1 MGLVATLILEAQF
14 LERRPLGKYVPEL
27 VVFAELNME
36 YCFASWIKEVY
47 SLKQPAHFKM
57 IGNYQPE
64 ESRSLCQVQK
74 GYGVKQCAKSV
85 GRLNRTHNQSS
96 STKTKEV
103 EGSLKLWKLS
113 FSESLNHGWGDNAL
127 NKGSFLIFLMNVQQ
141 CFWSLIVG
149 LTVQDPSTIRNCR
162 RLLGA
167 ACSSISQFLLTI
179 WACSNPRHVDPA
191 LVWSTTSFTT
201 EAAEFSSWDSGKV
214 NIGESKS
221 VQNTK
226 FLKGRDTS
234 RTLPFTRNLGAIT
247 RKWATKPHRT
257 TVRYIE
263 IMTIDPKAPKEH
275 PSMWVTN
282 FWDIYFSIFPQT
294 ESEKKPCWTKWK
306 MESFLHFTYP

>member
-14 LERRPLGKYVPEL
+14 LERRPLGKYVLEL

-36 YCFASWIKEVY
+36 YCFASWIKHVY

-74 GYGVKQCAKSV
+74 GYGVKQWTKSV
-85 GRLNRTHNQSS
+85 GPLNRTDNQSS

-103 EGSLKLWKLS
+103 EGSLKLWKL
-113 FSESLNHGWGDNAL
+113 FLSESLNHGSGDNAP
-127 NKGSFLIFLMNVQQ
+127 NKCSFLMNVQQ

-149 LTVQDPSTIRNCR
+149 LAVQDNCR
-162 RLLGA
+162 HLLGA
-167 ACSSISQFLLTI
+167 ACSRISPFLLTI

-234 RTLPFTRNLGAIT
+234 RTLPFTLELRGN
-247 RKWATKPHRT
+247 H
-257 TVRYIE
+257 
-263 IMTIDPKAPKEH
+263 
-275 PSMWVTN
+275 
-282 FWDIYFSIFPQT
+282 
-294 ESEKKPCWTKWK
+294 
-306 MESFLHFTYP
+306 